1 MRKPLHA
8 NPKNVNMNY
17 ETGEVIDYFVTCK
30 ARVIYISKNSSLSNE
45 KVFLNIFSQKFK
57 YGILI

>member
-1 MRKPLHA
+1 MRKPFHA

-45 KVFLNIFSQKFK
+45 KVFLNIFFPK
-57 YGILI
+57 I